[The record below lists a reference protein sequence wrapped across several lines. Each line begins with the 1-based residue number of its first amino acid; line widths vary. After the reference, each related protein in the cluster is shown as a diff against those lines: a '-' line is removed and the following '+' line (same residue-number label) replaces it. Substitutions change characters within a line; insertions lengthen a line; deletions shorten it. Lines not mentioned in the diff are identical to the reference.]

1 VRGLRDTLSVQ
12 DSKAGS
18 ADSVTGKPGLRL
30 PVSVPFHRLIL
41 GIGFAVLAA
50 ISAAS
55 IALDVKSRS
64 DAAWVRHTLEALNKL
79 ADMRLTFRSAE
90 GAARAYLLTNDQYFL
105 DDYRQSFGRIT
116 PAFVELKEVVRDNS
130 GQMQL
135 LVSSE
140 PIVARR
146 FALTD
151 ESIGLHTAGDAAG
164 MAALAAKAE
173 GRALMETIDAKFEQL
188 AREEQR
194 LLEVRTA
201 VSERTGSLLLA
212 IDLSCLALILL
223 LAAILTREGL
233 RSRRQ
238 QADRQRA
245 AESTNETLEVAVAER
260 TEHLRAAHEKLH
272 HSTSVL
278 NGTFASLAET
288 VVVIDID
295 GRIVLANLAA
305 ERLLHY
311 CPGMTIAQLQAKNVT
326 YKPDGLTR
334 LTSEETPTARVL
346 SGEEFDGVEIIMRR
360 SDSPDPTQFVVSGR
374 VLRDAAGAISGGALV
389 FHDVTPAREIER
401 KLRQSQKLEAIGRL
415 TGGVAHDFNNMLTVI
430 GGTTEILVEN
440 LRDRPDLQS
449 VAAMINQAA
458 DRCTELIQHL
468 LAFARKQPLQPRNVD
483 VNATVIDI
491 GKLLRPTLG
500 EQIEVESILEQGMAS
515 ALVDPSQ
522 LANALINLAINARD
536 AMPDGGKLVL
546 RTAEVVLDEAYAQHH
561 ADVRPG
567 VYVMVAVSDTG
578 IGMSAELRDRVFEP
592 FFTTKEVGK
601 GTGLGLSMVYG
612 FAKQSEGHVKINS
625 ELGHGTTIR
634 LYLPVAVG
642 EAEADVPVA
651 APARGAGEIILVVE
665 DDKLVREFVIAQL
678 QSLGYRTVAA
688 ADGRAALAHLENGRP
703 FDLLFTDVVMPGG
716 MTGRQLAD
724 EIMKSRPTTKVLYTS
739 GYTENAILPEGR
751 LDRGVLLLS
760 KPYRKSALAST
771 IRRALGG
778 AAVEILESGP
788 IRLAGTSI
796 VVPMRRLPAGGQAL
810 SSG

>member
-1 VRGLRDTLSVQ
+1 MDEYRRS
-12 DSKAGS
+12 
-18 ADSVTGKPGLRL
+18 
-30 PVSVPFHRLIL
+30 
-41 GIGFAVLAA
+41 
-50 ISAAS
+50 
-55 IALDVKSRS
+55 LDRV
-64 DAAWVRHTLEALNKL
+64 
-79 ADMRLTFRSAE
+79 
-90 GAARAYLLTNDQYFL
+90 
-105 DDYRQSFGRIT
+105 T
-116 PAFVELKEVVRDNS
+116 PAFSELREVVGDNPA
-130 GQMQL
+130 QTQL
-135 LVSSE
+135 LESSE
-140 PIVARR
+140 LIVARR
-146 FALTD
+146 FALIS
-151 ESIGLHTAGDAAG
+151 ESIRRDAAG
-164 MAALAAKAE
+164 DTAGIAALTAKAE
-173 GRALMETIDAKFEQL
+173 GRALMEIIDAKFEQL

-212 IDLSCLALILL
+212 IELGCSTLILM
-223 LAAILTREGL
+223 LAAVLTREGL
-233 RSRRQ
+233 RSRQ
-238 QADRQRA
+238 QQTDRQRVT
-245 AESTNETLEVAVAER
+245 ESANKTLEVAVAER

-272 HSTSVL
+272 LSTAML

-288 VVVIDID
+288 VVVVSND
-295 GRIVLANLAA
+295 GEIVLANLAA

-311 CPGMTIAQLQAKNVT
+311 CPGMTIAQLQMQNAA

-334 LTSEETPTARVL
+334 LTSEEMPTARVL
-346 SGEEFDGVEIIMRR
+346 SGEEFDGVEIIVRR
-360 SDSPDPTQFVVSGR
+360 GDSPNPIQFVVSGR
-374 VLRDAAGAISGGALV
+374 SLRDAAGAISGGTLV
-389 FHDVTPAREIER
+389 FHDVTSAREIER
-401 KLRQSQKLEAIGRL
+401 KLRQSQKLDAIGRL

-430 GGTTEILVEN
+430 AGTTEILVEK
-440 LRDRPDLQS
+440 LCDRPDLQS
-449 VAAMINQAA
+449 VAALINQAA

-468 LAFARKQPLQPRNVD
+468 LAFTRKQPLQPRNVN
-483 VNATVIDI
+483 VNATIIDI

-500 EQIEVESILEQGMAS
+500 EQIEVEPILEQGMAS

-546 RTAEVVLDEAYAQHH
+546 KTAEVVLDKAYAQRH

-567 VYVMVAVSDTG
+567 VYVMVTVSDTG
-578 IGMSAELRDRVFEP
+578 IGMSADLRDRAFEP

-612 FAKQSEGHVKINS
+612 FAKQSGGHVKIHS
-625 ELGHGTTIR
+625 KLGHGTTIS
-634 LYLPVAVG
+634 LYLPVAAG

-651 APARGAGEIILVVE
+651 PPVRGAGETILVVE
-665 DDKLVREFVIAQL
+665 DDKLVREFAIAQL

-688 ADGRAALAHLENGRP
+688 ANGRAALAYLESGCP

-716 MTGRQLAD
+716 MTGCQLAD

-739 GYTENAILPEGR
+739 GYTENAVMPQGR

-760 KPYRKSALAST
+760 KPYRKSALASM

-778 AAVEILESGP
+778 AAVEILELGP

-810 SSG
+810 SAG